1 MQDASMC
8 GAAGGAHP
16 LVVPVEKLGPLL
28 LLLPRLPVL
37 VLCHLLSLLLI
48 PPLLVEPADLLH
60 RLVGLSYCSNVPL
73 LAAWLG
79 GCVKMGMGTCSLCA
93 GAAHLL
99 GWKRRMPCLRC
110 AGLLSTRWKLSSC
123 KGRHPTHTTA
133 PPRCRAGVQ
142 QKLSISATVGSWSVH
157 LRCRRN

>member
-79 GCVKMGMGTCSLCA
+79 GCVKMGMGTCSLCSWRSTPVGLEA
-93 GAAHLL
+93 PHALL
-99 GWKRRMPCLRC
+99 TLRGLVVHQVEAVLLQGQAPHSYHCPPKMPGRC
-110 AGLLSTRWKLSSC
+110 AAEAEHFSYSRELVRTSS
-123 KGRHPTHTTA
+123 
-133 PPRCRAGVQ
+133 
-142 QKLSISATVGSWSVH
+142 L
-157 LRCRRN
+157 